1 MKWINF
7 LQRLLQRFFPK
18 KNEIIEVKYI
28 ERDETRVLPDIPEN
42 VIAACQTLQVKLD
55 SVKNNPFLEISLI
68 YGFLDT
74 FGEFASTFTVCQKGC
89 SACCKIGV
97 EMTALEASFIEKNT
111 SHRIVS
117 NKQRKLKTNTDC
129 PFLIDGICSIYEY
142 RPFNCRTFFTVDNPK
157 HCETPNEPHRTY
169 GSLGGQDINII
180 YQFRKYIDHLNGKR
194 KKSDIRFFFGNHK
207 GIK

>member
-111 SHRIVS
+111 SHRIV
-117 NKQRKLKTNTDC
+117 
-129 PFLIDGICSIYEY
+129 
-142 RPFNCRTFFTVDNPK
+142 
-157 HCETPNEPHRTY
+157 
-169 GSLGGQDINII
+169 
-180 YQFRKYIDHLNGKR
+180 
-194 KKSDIRFFFGNHK
+194 
-207 GIK
+207 

>member
-74 FGEFASTFTVCQKGC
+74 FGEFAWH
-89 SACCKIGV
+89 CCKV
-97 EMTALEASFIEKNT
+97 SDEAAFCLIQRPYISKT
-111 SHRIVS
+111 LLTRRIS
-117 NKQRKLKTNTDC
+117 PR
-129 PFLIDGICSIYEY
+129 
-142 RPFNCRTFFTVDNPK
+142 
-157 HCETPNEPHRTY
+157 
-169 GSLGGQDINII
+169 GSP
-180 YQFRKYIDHLNGKR
+180 
-194 KKSDIRFFFGNHK
+194 
-207 GIK
+207 

>member
-117 NKQRKLKTNTDC
+117 KEGANKQVISSQADSLIKISRIWADFFPANTSNQ
-129 PFLIDGICSIYEY
+129 PI
-142 RPFNCRTFFTVDNPK
+142 
-157 HCETPNEPHRTY
+157 
-169 GSLGGQDINII
+169 
-180 YQFRKYIDHLNGKR
+180 
-194 KKSDIRFFFGNHK
+194 
-207 GIK
+207 